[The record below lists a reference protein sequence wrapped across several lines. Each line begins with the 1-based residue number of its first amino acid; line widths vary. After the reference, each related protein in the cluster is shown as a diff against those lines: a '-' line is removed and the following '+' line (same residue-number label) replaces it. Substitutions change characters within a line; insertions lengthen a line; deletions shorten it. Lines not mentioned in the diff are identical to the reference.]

1 MIRVLHI
8 IGTLANGGME
18 SFILNLYR
26 HIDRSRFQ
34 FDFVVGSR
42 NGWCQQYADEIEQL
56 GGMIYIVPKGLRGVP
71 EFRSILSEH
80 PEYKIIHCHR
90 DAMSCFFLLV
100 AKIEGIKCRVTHSH
114 NASETGLLKKTLT
127 RLLLPFLNSM
137 ATHRLA
143 CGREAGEHL
152 YHGHS
157 YKVFPNAIDLS
168 AFSYK
173 ENHALDIRMKLGF
186 NTEDIIIGHVG
197 RFEYQKNHAFLL
209 DVFSVLNSQN
219 PKTKLLLIGSGSL
232 KDEIVKKV
240 QSLSLSRSVVF
251 LEQRTDIPDLLQ
263 SMDLVIF
270 PSFYEGFSMA
280 MVEMQAAGLRI
291 LASDQI
297 PHEVN
302 ITGSVTFKSIKDGAL
317 QWAQT
322 ASSLLKYKKEEVPVQ
337 KLYDYGLDIHN
348 SAKEIQSFYEQLQRA
363 SK

>member
-56 GGMIYIVPKGLRGVP
+56 GGKIYIVPKGLRGVP

-90 DAMSCFFLLV
+90 DAMSCFFLLA

-114 NASETGLLKKTLT
+114 NASETGLIKKILT

-137 ATHRLA
+137 STHRLA
-143 CGREAGEHL
+143 CGWEAGEHL
-152 YHGHS
+152 YHDHP

-168 AFSYK
+168 AFSYHK
-173 ENHALDIRMKLGF
+173 DKALDIRKKLGF
-186 NTEDIIIGHVG
+186 KTEDIVIGHVG

-209 DVFSVLNSQN
+209 DVFSLLHSQN
-219 PKTKLLLIGSGSL
+219 SHVKLLLIGSGSL
-232 KDEIVKKV
+232 KGEVV
-240 QSLSLSRSVVF
+240 QKLQDLNLGQSVVF

-263 SMDLVIF
+263 SMDMVIF

-280 MVEMQAAGLRI
+280 MVEMQAAGLRV

-302 ITGSVTFKSIKDGAL
+302 ITGLVTFKSLKDGAQ

-322 ASSLLKYKKEEVPVQ
+322 ACSLMNYKREDMPVH
-337 KLYDYGLDIHN
+337 KLYDYGLDIHK
-348 SAKEIQSFYEQLQRA
+348 SARDIELFYEQVLKE